1 MRRRAGGGGRLFT
14 LLPFAPVMG
23 APVLRRLFARLPFA
37 TIPFMFIY
45 KEDSFSDV
53 IRRKAAQ
60 KAALL
65 FFYSR
70 PPQAGTFSY
79 KSPAAGRLLSAPQA
93 PYQSAA
99 QAPLFLPCLF
109 PFFPKGT
116 VAFDPHAAF
125 FTVPFPIF
133 VKRHGSVRPSRRFFI
148 PCLFL
153 FFPKGTVACTTP
165 IRAMSNRDAGEHLL
179 LSLAWRRRGE
189 IRPAAFF
196 FIKKI
201 ALRRSFYQ
209 NTRPAAFF
217 FIKKNA
223 PTHSLFYQINCAD
236 ALLVIL
242 K

>member
-1 MRRRAGGGGRLFT
+1 MGRAD
-14 LLPFAPVMG
+14 
-23 APVLRRLFARLPFA
+23 LRRLFARLPFA

-65 FFYSR
+65 FFYS
-70 PPQAGTFSY
+70 PPQTGTFSY

-99 QAPLFLPCLF
+99 RAPLFLPCLF
-109 PFFPKGT
+109 LFLPKGT
-116 VAFDPHAAF
+116 VAFDLHPAF

-133 VKRHGSVRPSRRFFI
+133 AKRHGSVHHSNQSHVKPLCRRAPSLIPRLAVKRRNSPCGVLFYQNNRPRRS
-148 PCLFL
+148 FL
-153 FFPKGTVACTTP
+153 
-165 IRAMSNRDAGEHLL
+165 S
-179 LSLAWRRRGE
+179 
-189 IRPAAFF
+189 
-196 FIKKI
+196 KKI
-201 ALRRSFYQ
+201 A
-209 NTRPAAFF
+209 
-217 FIKKNA
+217 
-223 PTHSLFYQINCAD
+223 PTHLLFYQINCAD

>member
-1 MRRRAGGGGRLFT
+1 
-14 LLPFAPVMG
+14 
-23 APVLRRLFARLPFA
+23 
-37 TIPFMFIY
+37 MFIY

-99 QAPLFLPCLF
+99 RAALLLPCLSHF
-109 PFFPKGT
+109 LSRGT

-125 FTVPFPIF
+125 FTVPFSLFP
-133 VKRHGSVRPSRRFFI
+133 KRHGSVHHSIRLFL

-153 FFPKGTVACTTP
+153 FFPKGTVAFGLYAALFTVP
-165 IRAMSNRDAGEHLL
+165 FPLFAKRHGSV
-179 LSLAWRRRGE
+179 
-189 IRPAAFF
+189 RPS
-196 FIKKI
+196 
-201 ALRRSFYQ
+201 RRSFY
-209 NTRPAAFF
+209 RAF
-217 FIKKNA
+217 
-223 PTHSLFYQINCAD
+223 PTFCQKAR
-236 ALLVIL
+236 
-242 K
+242 

>member
-65 FFYSR
+65 FSYSR

-79 KSPAAGRLLSAPQA
+79 KSPAAGRLLSALQA

-99 QAPLFLPCLF
+99 RAPLFY
-109 PFFPKGT
+109 
-116 VAFDPHAAF
+116 
-125 FTVPFPIF
+125 TVPFPLF
-133 VKRHGSVRPSRRFFI
+133 AKKHGSVRPSRRFFI

-153 FFPKGTVACTTP
+153 FLSKSTVAFALHAALFTVP
-165 IRAMSNRDAGEHLL
+165 FPLFAQRHGSIRS
-179 LSLAWRRRGE
+179 SC
-189 IRPAAFF
+189 
-196 FIKKI
+196 
-201 ALRRSFYQ
+201 RSFY
-209 NTRPAAFF
+209 RAFSTF
-217 FIKKNA
+217 CQKA
-223 PTHSLFYQINCAD
+223 R
-236 ALLVIL
+236 
-242 K
+242 